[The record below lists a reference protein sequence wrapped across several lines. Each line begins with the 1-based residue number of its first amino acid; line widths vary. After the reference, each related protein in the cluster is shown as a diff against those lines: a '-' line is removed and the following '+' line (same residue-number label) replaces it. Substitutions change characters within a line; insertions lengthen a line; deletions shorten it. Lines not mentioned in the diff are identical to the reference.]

1 MKRILLILFLVGGST
16 STALGSGFDADV
28 YLTQDKTM
36 VGLGL
41 SVIDSKVGLDLD
53 LAFIYLN
60 DESERI
66 GFPADDSFVGNLLGI
81 HLIYRV
87 HKVGPAEG
95 RVGVGF
101 DYWALWG
108 INGDEYK
115 MGLPLF
121 VEARYALAPGITTHL
136 QARSYL
142 IASDGL
148 GLGVDFD
155 GEETS
160 PVLMT
165 VGLGGTFQ

>member
-1 MKRILLILFLVGGST
+1 MKHILMTLLCLSCMYG
-16 STALGSGFDADV
+16 TAQSSGFDADV
-28 YLTQDKTM
+28 YLAKDKTM

-41 SVIDSKVGLDLD
+41 SVIEGQVGIDLD

-60 DESERI
+60 EGAERV
-66 GFPADDSFVGNLLGI
+66 GFPEDDSFVGNLLGI

-87 HKVGPAEG
+87 YKKGPAEG
-95 RVGVGF
+95 RLGTGF

-121 VEARYALAPGITTHL
+121 VEGRYTLAPGVTTHL
-136 QARSYL
+136 QARGYL
-142 IASDGL
+142 LASDGL
-148 GLGVDFD
+148 GLGIDFD

-160 PVLMT
+160 PILLT
-165 VGLGGTFQ
+165 AGLGGAF